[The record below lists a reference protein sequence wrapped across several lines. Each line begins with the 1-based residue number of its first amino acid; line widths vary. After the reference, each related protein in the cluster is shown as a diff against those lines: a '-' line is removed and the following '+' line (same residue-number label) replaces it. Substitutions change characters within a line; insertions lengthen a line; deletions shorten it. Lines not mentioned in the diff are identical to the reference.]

1 MKKIINGKIY
11 DTATAE
17 RAGSW
22 SSNRST
28 SDFSYCSEELYR
40 KRTGEFF
47 LYGEG
52 GSMSKYAVSCGNN
65 EWGYGKQI
73 IPLSY
78 EAARKWAEEH
88 LPADRYEAIFG
99 EVGEDESRAAV
110 TLSLSASAV
119 QKAKRAAAQ
128 QGVSLSAYIEGLI
141 CSSIP
146 APRH

>member
-17 RAGSW
+17 RAGGW
-22 SSNRST
+22 SNNRST
-28 SDFSYCSEELYR
+28 SDFSYCSEDLYR

-47 LYGEG
+47 LHGEG
-52 GSMSKYAVSCGNN
+52 GPMSKYAVSCGNN

-78 EAARKWAEEH
+78 DAARKWAEEH

-110 TLSLSASAV
+110 TLSLSASAI

-141 CSSIP
+141 CSSMP
-146 APRH
+146 APLH

>member
-1 MKKIINGKIY
+1 MKKIVNGKIY

-17 RAGSW
+17 RVGSW

-28 SDFSYCSEELYR
+28 SDFSYCSEDLYR

-47 LYGEG
+47 LHGEG
-52 GSMSKYAVSCGNN
+52 GATSKYAVSCGNN

-78 EAARKWAEEH
+78 DAARKWAEEH

-141 CSSIP
+141 CSKMP